1 MCAKETLIVTLT
13 RMLIHLSMLTKTKTK
28 TKAKGPK
35 TL

>member
-1 MCAKETLIVTLT
+1 MYAEETSMVTLT
-13 RMLIHLSMLTKTKTK
+13 RMLIHLSVLTITITK